1 MDTMLGMYPTFY
13 VPYIGT
19 AWVMGIIGVIHVVA
33 SHTSVGAA
41 FLFALLET
49 KAYRDNQPQLMDFIK
64 RYGLFLLVFSYIIG
78 SITGPGIWYAI
89 TVASPRGVSGLIHN
103 FVWVWAAEWVFF
115 TVEVIGVYALVYL
128 VGKIDALSHLKLTW
142 SFALASW
149 GTMLLIV
156 GILSFMMWP
165 GSDAWYTTGS
175 TNDAFYNI
183 NFFAHLG
190 VRTGSMLVMA
200 AIVGFMVVAGV
211 KDKALRNSVIQL
223 MAPVGLI
230 GGLFSVIMFL
240 YYLQTLPPNAL
251 IMLKAHLLPS
261 YGTAMIVVAA
271 VAAIYL
277 IVAMVW
283 PSIVRVWVAVPLFLF
298 IAVVGVWPEE
308 RMRESMRKPYVAGQY
323 IYGNQVIARDVPGKG
338 IVEEVDRIADKGFLK
353 LHPFIPDRL
362 RKITPSNKLEVGE
375 LLAKIACSNCHSLD
389 PGAPLRNIPDKF
401 HRSTDEDLIAAFLK
415 GPLRHGSIPY
425 MPRID
430 LPDDEIGALAHYI
443 ATVDGKAGPLKE
455 ETETPI
461 AAATPNS
468 EIKKE

>member
-1 MDTMLGMYPTFY
+1 MDMLGMYPTYY

-49 KAYRDNQPQLMDFIK
+49 KAYRDNQPQLMTFIK
-64 RYGLFLLVFSYIIG
+64 RYGVFLLVFSYIIG

-89 TVASPRGVSGLIHN
+89 TVASPRGTSGLIHN
-103 FVWVWAAEWVFF
+103 FVWVWAAEWVYF

-128 VGKIDALSHLKLTW
+128 IGKVDPLSHLKLTW

-149 GTMLLIV
+149 ATMLLIV

-165 GSDAWYTTGS
+165 GHESWYATGS
-175 TNDAFYNI
+175 TNDAFYNL

-200 AIVGFMVVAGV
+200 AVVGFIVAAGM
-211 KDKALRNSVIQL
+211 KDTALRDGVIRML
-223 MAPVGLI
+223 APVGII
-230 GGLFSVIMFL
+230 GGLFAVMMFF
-240 YYLQTLPPNAL
+240 YYLQTLPDNAR
-251 IMLKAHLLPS
+251 IMLKAYLLPS
-261 YGTAMIVVAA
+261 YAAGMVAVVLASST
-271 VAAIYL
+271 YL
-277 IVAMVW
+277 IFAW
-283 PSIVRVWVAVPLFLF
+283 ARPEIVRLWVAVPMFLF

-308 RMRESMRKPYVAGQY
+308 RMRESMRKPYIAGQY
-323 IYGNQVIARDVPGKG
+323 IYGNQVIARDVPGKE
-338 IVEEVDRIADKGFLK
+338 IVAEVDAIAEKGLLK

-362 RKITPSNKLEVGE
+362 RSVTDENRFEVGE
-375 LLAKIACSNCHSLD
+375 LLAKISCSNCHSLN

-401 HRSTDEDLIAAFLK
+401 HRSADEDLIAAFLR
-415 GPLRHGSIPY
+415 GPLKHGAVPY

-430 LPDDEIGALAHYI
+430 LPEPEIGAIAHYI
-443 ATVDGKAGPLKE
+443 ATVNARSRSSDGKSPVADAAPLS
-455 ETETPI
+455 
-461 AAATPNS
+461 APNR
-468 EIKKE
+468 E

>member
-1 MDTMLGMYPTFY
+1 
-13 VPYIGT
+13 
-19 AWVMGIIGVIHVVA
+19 
-33 SHTSVGAA
+33 
-41 FLFALLET
+41 
-49 KAYRDNQPQLMDFIK
+49 MDFIK

-103 FVWVWAAEWVFF
+103 FVWVWAAEWVYF
-115 TVEVIGVYALVYL
+115 TVEVIGAYALVYL
-128 VGKIDALSHLKLTW
+128 VGKIDPLSHLKLTW

-149 GTMLLIV
+149 ATMLLIV

-165 GSDAWYTTGS
+165 GSDTWYATGS
-175 TNDAFYNI
+175 TNDAFYNV

-200 AIVGFMVVAGV
+200 AVVGLMVVPGV
-211 KDKALRNSVIQL
+211 KDKALRTSVVRLI
-223 MAPVGLI
+223 APVGLV

-240 YYLQTLPPNAL
+240 YYLQTLPENAH
-251 IMLKAHLLPS
+251 IMLEAHLLPV
-261 YGTAMIVVAA
+261 YAAGMIAVAA
-271 VAAIYL
+271 VTAVYL
-277 IVAMVW
+277 ISAILW
-283 PSIVRVWVAVPLFLF
+283 PQMIRLWLAVPLFLF
-298 IAVVGVWPEE
+298 ISIVGVWPEE

-338 IVEEVDRIADKGFLK
+338 IVGEVDAIAEKGFLK

-362 RKITPSNKLEVGE
+362 RKITPSNKFEVGR
-375 LLAKIACSNCHSLD
+375 LLTKIACSNCHSLD
-389 PGAPLRNIPDKF
+389 PGAPLRSLPDKF

-430 LPDDEIGALAHYI
+430 LPDDEIGAIAHYI
-443 ATVDGKAGPLKE
+443 ATVDAKAGQLKE
-455 ETETPI
+455 DTTPI
-461 AAATPNS
+461 ASTANPET
-468 EIKKE
+468 EKE

>member
-1 MDTMLGMYPTFY
+1 MDIIGMYPTFY

-49 KAYRDNQPQLMDFIK
+49 KAYRENKPQLMDFIK
-64 RYGLFLLVFSYIIG
+64 RYGVFLLVFSYIIG

-103 FVWVWAAEWVFF
+103 FVWVWAAEWVYF

-128 VGKIDALSHLKLTW
+128 VGKVDPLSHLKLTW

-149 GTMLLIV
+149 ATMLLIV

-165 GSDAWYTTGS
+165 GHESWYETGS
-175 TNDAFYNI
+175 TNQAFYNL
-183 NFFAHLG
+183 NFFSHLG

-200 AIVGFMVVAGV
+200 AVVGFMVAAGV
-211 KDKALRNSVIQL
+211 KDKELKHGVIRML
-223 MAPVGLI
+223 APVGLI
-230 GGLFSVIMFL
+230 GGLFSVMMFF
-240 YYLQTLPPNAL
+240 YYLQTLPINAR
-251 IMLKAHLLPS
+251 IMLKAVLLPK
-261 YGTAMIVVAA
+261 YAAGMIT
-271 VAAIYL
+271 
-277 IVAMVW
+277 VAMAT
-283 PSIVRVWVAVPLFLF
+283 AVYLALMWIRPQLLKLWLAIPMFLF

-308 RMRESMRKPYVAGQY
+308 RMRESMRKPFVAGQY

-338 IVEEVDRIADKGFLK
+338 VLAEVDEIADKGLLK

-362 RKITPSNKLEVGE
+362 RKVTDENRLEVGG
-375 LLAKIACSNCHSLD
+375 LLAKIACANCHSLE

-401 HRSTDEDLIAAFLK
+401 FGSTDVDLIAAFLR
-415 GPLRHGSIPY
+415 GPLKHGTIAY

-430 LPDDEIGALAHYI
+430 LPEDEIGAIAAYFASVNALA
-443 ATVDGKAGPLKE
+443 AQPTQDGK
-455 ETETPI
+455 
-461 AAATPNS
+461 
-468 EIKKE
+468 